1 MIRVFVLLL
10 GLFSCASPVPP
21 ASPAPQRPVT
31 TPQELLAAMRARY
44 DGRWYRT
51 LTFVQNN
58 TERHADG
65 SVEHSVWREW
75 LQAPGKL
82 RIEFQP
88 ADSGNGVL
96 FANDSIFSFRHDSL
110 ASSRPF
116 VHPLLVLGFDVYMQ
130 PVERTIAQLQQPP
143 RVFDLS
149 VLSDGTWEGRPV
161 WIVGTKRQFW
171 VDKERL
177 LFVRLLEPTPRDTA
191 RIADTRFNKYQPLAG
206 GWVSPEV
213 AFLVNGQQQFLEEYT
228 QIQANIPMPPSL
240 WDARQWKAARAGHRA
255 ESGN

>member
-1 MIRVFVLLL
+1 MSHAFLLLL
-10 GLFSCASPVPP
+10 GVLTGT
-21 ASPAPQRPVT
+21 PQNPIT
-31 TPQELLAAMRARY
+31 TPRELLAAMRARY
-44 DGRWYRT
+44 DGKWYRT

-58 TERHADG
+58 TERHQDG
-65 SVEHSVWREW
+65 TVERSVWREW
-75 LQAPGKL
+75 LQAPGNL

-96 FANDSIFSFRHDSL
+96 FANDSIYPFRHDTL
-110 ASSRPF
+110 GTARPF

-130 PVERTIAQLQQPP
+130 PVERTMAQLQQAP

-149 VLSDGTWEGRPV
+149 VLSEGTWEGRPV

-177 LFVRLLEPTPRDTA
+177 VFVRMLEPTPRDSAKTSE
-191 RIADTRFNKYQPLAG
+191 TRFNKYQALAG

-213 AFLVNGQQQFLEEYT
+213 EFLVDGQQQFLEEYT
-228 QIQANIPMPPSL
+228 QIQANVAMPAAF
-240 WDARQWKAARAGHRA
+240 WDARQWKAARTGRGT
-255 ESGN
+255 GN